1 MMHNNKIKFI
11 GKQRFT
17 GWIRSLI
24 MFFAINTINILIT
37 YEIVTFV
44 QPLSSFMNDINNIMD
59 S

>member
-1 MMHNNKIKFI
+1 MPNNKIKFI

-24 MFFAINTINILIT
+24 MFFATNPINILII

-44 QPLSSFMNDINNIMD
+44 QHLCSFMGDINNIMD